1 MKGLIGYWLIAFAI
15 TILLTWLEPGFTIK
29 EKIKGVIA
37 IMSFFT
43 LICVGVVFMVGGV

>member
-1 MKGLIGYWLIAFAI
+1 MKELIGFWLIAFAI
-15 TILLTWLEPGFTIK
+15 ITLFAWLEPVFTIK

-43 LICVGVVFMVGGV
+43 LICVGVFLMVGGV